1 MHFAC
6 PYHVPCV
13 NTRFSDLFASKS
25 FLFTRSSHIL
35 IFLEPCLFFVEKQQL
50 PLVKTLSAQ
59 TSSMPHTA
67 DLRKAILVPRAPGAS
82 WKNSLMVAARDHNG
96 REPYMFLNKGD
107 IVLCA
112 CEPQPVTGQA
122 CRAVLAHRVTVHDD
136 GSYTVHNA
144 QHLVLTSTFTPD
156 TPSASSSSCA
166 P

>member
-1 MHFAC
+1 MCHALILVSRICLLQIHFCLLALL
-6 PYHVPCV
+6 
-13 NTRFSDLFASKS
+13 RFSYSLN
-25 FLFTRSSHIL
+25 HV
-35 IFLEPCLFFVEKQQL
+35 FFMKKTL

-82 WKNSLMVAARDHNG
+82 WKNSLMVAARDHNV
-96 REPYMFLNKGD
+96 REPYLFLKKGD

-112 CEPQPVTGQA
+112 GEPQPVTGQT

-136 GSYTVHNA
+136 GSYTVHDA
-144 QHLVLTSTFTPD
+144 RHWVLTSTFTPD

>member
-1 MHFAC
+1 MCF
-6 PYHVPCV
+6 
-13 NTRFSDLFASKS
+13 
-25 FLFTRSSHIL
+25 FL
-35 IFLEPCLFFVEKQQL
+35 KKKQL

-112 CEPQPVTGQA
+112 GEPQPVTGQA

>member
-1 MHFAC
+1 MCHALILVSRICLLQIHFCLLALLMISDSLN
-6 PYHVPCV
+6 HV
-13 NTRFSDLFASKS
+13 
-25 FLFTRSSHIL
+25 
-35 IFLEPCLFFVEKQQL
+35 FFFWKKTQL

>member
-1 MHFAC
+1 MCHALILVSRICLLQIHFCLLALLMISDSLN
-6 PYHVPCV
+6 HV
-13 NTRFSDLFASKS
+13 F
-25 FLFTRSSHIL
+25 FLKKT
-35 IFLEPCLFFVEKQQL
+35 QL

-96 REPYMFLNKGD
+96 REPYMFLKKGD

-112 CEPQPVTGQA
+112 GEPQPVTGQA

-144 QHLVLTSTFTPD
+144 QHWVLTSTFTPD